1 MQLLTVDEPR
11 GRRLIATT
19 VLGSGMGFLDGT
31 IANVA
36 LPHIGDDL
44 HANFAELQ
52 WVINGYTLTLASL
65 ILVGGSLGDRFGRKR
80 VYAWGITGFAV
91 ASALAA
97 LSPTVGILI
106 AARAIQGVFA
116 AMMTPG
122 SLAML
127 QSSFDEDNRMRAIG
141 AWTGTLGIATAAGP
155 AVGGWL
161 VGIDWRIAFWIN
173 LPIAGIVLFLLR
185 TAPESRDPHASHRFD
200 VPATI
205 LTPLALGSLTWSLTS
220 WPSTGAAPST
230 VIPLVVAVV
239 CAVAFLV
246 VERRSTNPL
255 VPLHLFSNRNFS
267 VINVVTLFVYAAL
280 SGLLL
285 FLSLFLQ
292 ITAGWS
298 ALAAGAS
305 TVPLSVV
312 MFFLASRFGAL
323 SSKIGVKRPM
333 LAGQATVA
341 VGLALLAV
349 SPEHPNYVLDI
360 LPGVLVMGLGLSMMV
375 APLTGAVL
383 AAAPE
388 RYAGL
393 ASGINNAV
401 SRTAGL
407 LAVAGLPLLVGLAG
421 TEYRSAAAVG
431 SAYRDS
437 LLWCSGGA
445 VLACLITAVGVASRP
460 NAVGTAR

>member
-1 MQLLTVDEPR
+1 
-11 GRRLIATT
+11 
-19 VLGSGMGFLDGT
+19 MGFLDGT

-80 VYAWGITGFAV
+80 VYAWGIAGFAV

-97 LSPTVGILI
+97 LSPTVGVLI
-106 AARAIQGVFA
+106 AARSIQGVFA

-173 LPIAGIVLFLLR
+173 LPIAGIVLYLLR
-185 TAPESRDPHASHRFD
+185 TAPESRDPNASHTFD

-205 LTPLALGSLTWSLTS
+205 LTPVALGSLTWSLTS

-230 VIPLVVAVV
+230 VIPLVAAVV
-239 CAVAFLV
+239 CAVAFLL

-292 ITAGWS
+292 VTAGWT

-445 VLACLITAVGVASRP
+445 VLACLITAVGVVSRT
-460 NAVGTAR
+460 NAVGRAR